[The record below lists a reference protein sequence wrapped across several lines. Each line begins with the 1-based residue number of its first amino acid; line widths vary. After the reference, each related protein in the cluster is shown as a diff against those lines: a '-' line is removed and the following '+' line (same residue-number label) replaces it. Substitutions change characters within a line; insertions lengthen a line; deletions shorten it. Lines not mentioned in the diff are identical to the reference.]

1 MAAAKS
7 CIDCDPC
14 GEAPRVRQARETMR
28 QMQLPERVG
37 SGLAWRLPLQAPG
50 SARAAARAVVM
61 VGVGALSA
69 RRVVVVPVEMRRAR
83 RWLRETAEDVAG
95 DVAEDAAV
103 AMLRDQQMAR
113 SSGVH
118 VAVVQKMDAHSVADP
133 AMWHVEGP
141 DGLALRS
148 EWLSP

>member
-1 MAAAKS
+1 MAAAES

-28 QMQLPERVG
+28 QMQLPERVR

-61 VGVGALSA
+61 VGAGALSA

-83 RWLRETAEDVAG
+83 RWLRETAG

-118 VAVVQKMDAHSVADP
+118 VAVVQQMDAHSVADP